1 MVVLCFDVS
10 FSFNRPLDPIFV
22 IHFLFF
28 ISCWNR
34 VRLLSIL
41 FCMLLNESFLW
52 AFAFQ
57 FFYLVSYCCSFLV
70 FDVFYFH
77 I

>member
-10 FSFNRPLDPIFV
+10 FSFNRPLDP
-22 IHFLFF
+22 
-28 ISCWNR
+28 SCWNR
-34 VRLLSIL
+34 VRLLFIL
-41 FCMLLNESFLW
+41 FCMNLNESFLW